1 MLKFLRALKMF
12 GLMFGAG
19 FAAYILFSLFGHPQ
33 AGAGIFVAAFLLAG
47 VLVWTEFFAAP
58 APAVRSGIRDVSE
71 DAAYLR
77 TLAQGFDPEQFI
89 DLRKGI
95 FIGLDGNRKPIYL
108 PLQTL
113 DKNHLEILGES
124 GVGKSSLAGVLLSQL
139 AASGEAVIVF
149 DPKPDEKLPGVLARQ
164 GEKHDFPVVVIDLR
178 HTASFPQ
185 INPFHGCRPDQVEE
199 LLQVALE
206 LGKTGDAGVDF
217 YRGGDREATS
227 WIAEAVAADP
237 SRSLPDIIK
246 AASDDEAITEKEN
259 LWREL
264 RQLGRIKAFS
274 TREQGIDL
282 AALLEQPGGVVLYV
296 MGSTTKLEI
305 GSAQKLLLQRV
316 LQVLEDRSD
325 KSKPVALFL
334 DELKYLLS
342 PAALRAAGTIRDRNS
357 HLVFAHQSLGDLD
370 DCPGLSPKAVRGA
383 IWGNSGIKFAY
394 KMLDSATALE
404 LSRLAG
410 ASRADV
416 QTMSNT
422 ANDNG
427 GSTNTSWTQAAREF
441 MPPHI
446 FSHLPKPAGGEA
458 SVGVVFGLG
467 TAFYLSTRWL
477 QTGETPAPLRVEEP
491 ADQADAAPIS
501 HAAESGQEAPEA
513 QAEAARADSLEDLLK

>member
-1 MLKFLRALKMF
+1 MLKFFRALKMF
-12 GLMFGAG
+12 GLIIGAS
-19 FAAYILFSLFGHPQ
+19 FAADVLLSLFSHDSLGT
-33 AGAGIFVAAFLLAG
+33 ALMVSG
-47 VLVWTEFFAAP
+47 VLIAAILWWRIMTAAP
-58 APAVRSGIRDVSE
+58 GAVQSGIRDVTE
-71 DAAYLR
+71 DAAYLAG
-77 TLAQGFDPEQFI
+77 LAQGFDPEQYI
-89 DLRKGI
+89 DLKKGV

-108 PLQTL
+108 PRQTL

-149 DPKPDEKLPGVLARQ
+149 DPKPDEKLPGVLARM
-164 GEKHDFPVVVIDLR
+164 GEKHGFPVLVIDLR

-185 INPFHGCRPDQVEE
+185 INPFYGARADQVEE

-227 WIAEAVAADP
+227 WIADAVSGDP
-237 SRSLPDIIK
+237 ARSLPDIIST
-246 AASDDEAITEKEN
+246 ASDDEAITEKEN

-264 RQLGRIKAFS
+264 RQLGRIQAFA

-282 AALLEQPGGVVLYV
+282 PALMEQPGGLALYV

-305 GSAQKLLLQRV
+305 GAAQKLLLQRV
-316 LQVLEDRSD
+316 LQVLEDRRD
-325 KSKPVALFL
+325 KTKPVALFL

-342 PAALRAAGTIRDRNS
+342 PAALRAAGTIRDRNA
-357 HLVFAHQSLGDLD
+357 HLIFAHQSLGDLD

-410 ASRADV
+410 AQRADV
-416 QTMSNT
+416 QTRS
-422 ANDNG
+422 ASENDSG
-427 GSTNTSWTQAAREF
+427 GSTNTSWTHASREF
-441 MPPHI
+441 MPPHV

-477 QTGETPAPLRVEEP
+477 QAGETPSPLRVEEP
-491 ADQADAAPIS
+491 VAVAGTPAIS
-501 HAAESGQEAPEA
+501 HPAESHHEDAEA
-513 QAEAARADSLEDLLK
+513 QAEQARADSLDDLLK

>member
-1 MLKFLRALKMF
+1 MLKFFRALKVF
-12 GLMFGAG
+12 GLIAGAS
-19 FAAYILFSLFGHPQ
+19 FAIDILLSLFNHGRLGIAVMM
-33 AGAGIFVAAFLLAG
+33 AGAALAAIFWWRVM
-47 VLVWTEFFAAP
+47 TSAP
-58 APAVRSGIRDVSE
+58 GDVRSGIRDVEE
-71 DAAYLR
+71 DAAYLKG
-77 TLAQGFDPEQFI
+77 LALGFDPEQYI
-89 DLRKGI
+89 NLKKGV
-95 FIGLDGNRKPIYL
+95 FIGLDGKRKPIYL
-108 PLQTL
+108 PRQTL

-139 AASGEAVIVF
+139 AASGEAVVVF
-149 DPKPDEKLPGVLARQ
+149 DPKPDEMLPGVLARM
-164 GEKHDFPVVVIDLR
+164 GEKHGFPVLVIDLR

-185 INPFHGCRPDQVEE
+185 INPFHSCRPDQVEE

-237 SRSLPDIIK
+237 ARSMQDIIT
-246 AASDDEAITEKEN
+246 AAGADELVTEKEN

-264 RQLGRIKAFS
+264 RQLGRVKAFA

-282 AALLEQPGGVVLYV
+282 AALLEEDGGVVLYV
-296 MGSTTKLEI
+296 MGSTTKLEVAA
-305 GSAQKLLLQRV
+305 AQKLLLQRL
-316 LQVLEDRSD
+316 LQVLEDRRD
-325 KSKPVALFL
+325 KSKPVCLFL

-357 HLVFAHQSLGDLD
+357 HLMFAHQSLGDLD

-410 ASRADV
+410 AQRADV
-416 QTMSNT
+416 QTMSSSQ
-422 ANDNG
+422 NDNG
-427 GSTNTSWTQAAREF
+427 GSTNTSWTHASREF
-441 MPPHI
+441 MPPHV
-446 FSHLPKPAGGEA
+446 FSHLPKPVGDQA

-467 TAFYLSTRWL
+467 TAFFLSTRWL
-477 QTGETPAPLRVEEP
+477 QAGQTPEPLRVEKP
-491 ADQADAAPIS
+491 AAPTVS
-501 HAAESGQEAPEA
+501 LDAESHQEEPEA
-513 QAEAARADSLEDLLK
+513 QAEQVGADSLDDLLK

>member
-1 MLKFLRALKMF
+1 MLKFFRALKIF
-12 GLMFGAG
+12 GLVVGAG
-19 FAAYILFSLFGHPQ
+19 LALDILLSVFGHPQ
-33 AGAGIFVAAFLLAG
+33 AGAGLFVAAFLFACI
-47 VLVWTEFFAAP
+47 LVWTEFFASP
-58 APAVRSGIRDVSE
+58 AAAVRSGIRDVSE

-77 TLAQGFDPEQFI
+77 TLAQGFDPEQYI
-89 DLRKGI
+89 DLKKGV

-108 PLQTL
+108 PRQTL

-139 AASGEAVIVF
+139 AASGECVVVF
-149 DPKPDEKLPGVLARQ
+149 DPKPDEMLPGVLRRM
-164 GEKHDFPVVVIDLR
+164 GEKHGFPVMVIDLR
-178 HTASFPQ
+178 HTANFAQ
-185 INPFHGCRPDQVEE
+185 INPFYGCRSEQVEE

-217 YRGGDREATS
+217 YRGEDREATN
-227 WIAEAVAADP
+227 WIADAVAHDP
-237 SRSLPDIIK
+237 ARSLPDIIR
-246 AASDDEAITEKEN
+246 AASDDEDVTEKKN

-264 RQLGRIKAFS
+264 RQLGRVQAFA

-282 AALLEQPGGVVLYV
+282 QALMTKPGGVVLYV

-305 GSAQKLLLQRV
+305 GAAQKLLLQRV
-316 LQVLEDRSD
+316 LQVLEDRRD

-342 PAALRAAGTIRDRNS
+342 PAALRAAGTVRDRNA
-357 HLVFAHQSLGDLD
+357 HLIFAHQSLGDLD

-383 IWGNSGIKFAY
+383 IWGNSGVKFAY

-416 QTMSNT
+416 QTMSSSQ
-422 ANDNG
+422 NDNG
-427 GSTNTSWTQAAREF
+427 GSTNTSWTQASREY

-458 SVGVVFGLG
+458 SVGVLFGLG

-477 QTGETPAPLRVEEP
+477 QGGETPEPLRAEEP
-491 ADQADAAPIS
+491 AGQTGAAPVS

-513 QAEAARADSLEDLLK
+513 QAEAARADSLDDLLK

>member
-1 MLKFLRALKMF
+1 MLKFFRALKMF
-12 GLMFGAG
+12 GLIVGAG
-19 FAAYILFSLFGHPQ
+19 FAADVLLSLFNHSRLGSGAMV
-33 AGAGIFVAAFLLAG
+33 AGAILAAIFWWRVM
-47 VLVWTEFFAAP
+47 TSAP
-58 APAVRSGIRDVSE
+58 TDVRSGIRDVEE
-71 DAAYLR
+71 DATYLKG
-77 TLAQGFDPEQFI
+77 LAKGFDPEKHI
-89 DLRKGI
+89 DLKKGI
-95 FIGLDGNRKPIYL
+95 FLGLDGNQKPVYL
-108 PLQTL
+108 PRQTL

-139 AASGEAVIVF
+139 AAAGEAVVVF
-149 DPKPDEKLPGVLARQ
+149 DPKPDEKLPGVLARM
-164 GEKHDFPVVVIDLR
+164 GEKHGFPVVVIDLR
-178 HTASFPQ
+178 HTANFPQ

-217 YRGGDREATS
+217 YRGGDREATN
-227 WIAEAVAADP
+227 WIADAVAGDP
-237 SRSLPDIIK
+237 ARSLPDIIR
-246 AASDDEAITEKEN
+246 AASDDESVTEKEN

-264 RQLGRIKAFS
+264 RQLGRIKAFA
-274 TREQGIDL
+274 TRQQGIDL
-282 AALLEQPGGVVLYV
+282 PALMEQPGGVVLYV

-305 GSAQKLLLQRV
+305 GAAQKLLLQRV
-316 LQVLEDRSD
+316 LQVLEDRRD

-342 PAALRAAGTIRDRNS
+342 PAALRAAGTVRDRNA
-357 HLVFAHQSLGDLD
+357 HLLFAHQSLGDLD

-410 ASRADV
+410 AQRADV
-416 QTMSNT
+416 QTMSSSQ
-422 ANDNG
+422 NDNG
-427 GSTNTSWTQAAREF
+427 GSTNTSWTQASREF
-441 MPPHI
+441 MPPHV

-477 QTGETPAPLRVEEP
+477 QAGETPSPLRVEEP
-491 ADQADAAPIS
+491 ADQADTAPIS
-501 HAAESGQEAPEA
+501 HAAESGQEATEA
-513 QAEAARADSLEDLLK
+513 QAEVARADSLDDLLK